1 MSKKNR
7 PVSAWPDQHH
17 FLRLQEA
24 LWDEAG
30 SRASLMVGAGLSR
43 NAQPSPGAGIPF
55 PKWSELAAYME
66 SQLYPRQQNTDDQA
80 VCGQRP
86 ARSPERIASE
96 YEVTFGRAALD
107 DLIRKRVPDRGHE
120 PGLTHERLLRLP
132 WRDVFTTNYDT
143 LLERTSVAGR
153 SYHPVTTV
161 EELTRATPPRIIK
174 LHGSFGT
181 GARLIATEEDYR
193 TYPDRFA
200 PFVNTVRQALLE
212 NSLVLIG
219 FSGEDRNFLQWT
231 GWVRDELGP
240 HHCPIYLAVTKPLD
254 GIQRSLL
261 RERGVTPIDLAGI
274 TGTNHSVRPSDD
286 VLLSDFAVRLWE
298 ARRRAEMWKIDMSHT
313 EPRRSGPL
321 DPARESKS
329 SSENADR
336 TAGKEDS
343 EIDRVIRRWRQERLS
358 YPGWMVAPAP
368 KRAELW
374 HSTVKWIEPSLRASS
389 DRSPVDGVLLL
400 NELNWRLDVA
410 LAPSFTD
417 WIDRVEDALRLL
429 SEQVLPEEREGIDH
443 NLQADPSVT
452 DAWGSL
458 VLSMVRAAR
467 EKHDASRW
475 NEYIDKLGRL
485 TEKCPHLA
493 DRYHYERALWHL
505 AHIDRGRVRDLLAEW
520 APTTGAP
527 RGMIW
532 KAGVLAEIGQLQE
545 AKALLRDALRAIRRA
560 TQGSQ
565 GRNVELLS
573 MEGWCSYLLYYVEP
587 SVDFN
592 TYAAVKDEFE
602 LRWRELGADD
612 CDPWRTQEYFSAAL
626 NKTRPSRPK
635 AVERW
640 PAFDP
645 GTWRTTRKLTHGG
658 VGPWL
663 PAFGCLRWAEEVG
676 LPTRTRSLFGVAQ
689 GEVIRAANW
698 VERFLPIYSVSI
710 LVRMGAV
717 KVLQENEVVSRSRVA
732 EMDREDVDAL
742 WDVVLAAV
750 VRESQFLRSQA
761 RPWLES
767 PVLSALIEVG
777 SRVTVRLDR
786 DGLEKS
792 FGAVMGLYIEWC
804 GEDVQELASGVA
816 AWFRRLY
823 EAADDDVLAVW
834 LPVVLDSPLPHEAGE
849 QATESWRDPLDGFR
863 IGALRDG
870 GLASAE
876 AEGRIRSVVERLLAQ
891 GRETTGR
898 RREDVV
904 WRLAS
909 MARADLLTEEERQ
922 KLGALVWA
930 DHTAMALPRWRNLVL
945 GDYAS
950 LPAPEGVDV
959 RRRMKREL
967 LGRAT
972 AAAARAKSATKS
984 FVIGAET
991 NGLLDVG
998 LATKTIVNI
1007 PDLSNGVLEW
1017 DEEEVESLWA
1027 GLIGWWEK
1035 TRSMMWMAKRRQVS
1049 FGEDDRVRA
1058 NAVAVEMFL
1067 VRVKVARVGADRGGD
1082 WKEVKTIVD
1091 QARKVGVELAG
1102 ALPYVLIQRPG
1113 EGEWIEKCV
1122 VQDLAVRDGR
1132 RAAAAARAVR
1142 HWAYLVAADKVDL
1155 SVARGVKAL
1164 ADRVAFR
1171 RVEGARWCIRE
1182 LAALLVDKG
1191 NIVSGESVDRLV
1203 AGLDGWEEAVAAQ
1216 TEESDEC
1223 GIPPEER
1230 PDLREAVGVLVNA
1243 LSIWWGKRRADRP
1256 LPAAVGR
1263 LMRNYSRDP
1272 LPEVR
1277 RAVSESRWRYW

>member
-1 MSKKNR
+1 
-7 PVSAWPDQHH
+7 
-17 FLRLQEA
+17 
-24 LWDEAG
+24 
-30 SRASLMVGAGLSR
+30 
-43 NAQPSPGAGIPF
+43 
-55 PKWSELAAYME
+55 ME
-66 SQLYPRQQNTDDQA
+66 SQLYPRGKNTDDQA
-80 VCGQRP
+80 ACGRRP

-107 DLIRKRVPDRGHE
+107 DLIRKRIPDSGHE

-143 LLERTSVAGR
+143 LLERTSVTGR
-153 SYHPVTTV
+153 SYHPVTKV

-174 LHGSFGT
+174 LHGSFRTGT
-181 GARLIATEEDYR
+181 RLIATEEDYR

-212 NSLVLIG
+212 NSLVLLG

-274 TGTNHSVRPSDD
+274 TGANRSVRPADD
-286 VLLSDFAVRLWE
+286 VLLSDFAVRLWD

-313 EPRRSGPL
+313 DPGRSGPS
-321 DPARESKS
+321 DSGRESKS
-329 SSENADR
+329 SSENTGR
-336 TAGKEDS
+336 TAGREDG
-343 EIDRVIRRWRQERLS
+343 EIDRVIRRWRQERFS
-358 YPGWMVAPAP
+358 YPGWIVAPAP
-368 KRAELW
+368 KRSELW
-374 HSTVKWIEPSLRASS
+374 HATVNWIEPSLRASS

-400 NELNWRLDVA
+400 NELNWRLEVA

-429 SEQVLPEEREGIDH
+429 SQHMLPEEREGIDH
-443 NLQADPSVT
+443 SLQPDPSVT
-452 DAWGSL
+452 EAWGSL

-475 NEYIDKLGRL
+475 NEHIDRLGWL

-493 DRYHYERALWHL
+493 DRYHYEKALWHL
-505 AHIDRGRVRDLLAEW
+505 GHVDRGRTRDLLAEW

-560 TQGSQ
+560 TQGSR

-602 LRWRELGADD
+602 LRWRELGADE
-612 CDPWRTQEYFSAAL
+612 CDPWGTQEYFSAAL

-635 AVERW
+635 AVERS

-645 GTWRTTRKLTHGG
+645 GTWRTTRKLAHGG

-676 LPTRTRSLFGVAQ
+676 LPTRTQSIFRVAQ
-689 GEVIRAANW
+689 GELIRAAIW
-698 VERFLPIYSVSI
+698 VDRFLPTHSVSI

-717 KVLQENEVVSRSRVA
+717 KVLQENDVVSRSRIA

-742 WDVVLAAV
+742 WEVVLDAV
-750 VRESQFLRSQA
+750 VRESQFLRGQA

-792 FGAVMGLYIEWC
+792 FGTVMDLYREWC
-804 GEDVQELASGVA
+804 GEDIQELASGVA

-823 EAADDDVLAVW
+823 EAADDAVLAEW
-834 LPVVLDSPLPHEAGE
+834 LPVVLESPLPHTGE
-849 QATESWRDPLDGFR
+849 EQDMGIWRDPLDGFR

-870 GLASAE
+870 GLASADV
-876 AEGRIRSVVERLLAQ
+876 EGRIRRVVERLLAR
-891 GRETTGR
+891 GREATGR

-909 MARADLLTEEERQ
+909 IARADLLTEEERHE
-922 KLGALVWA
+922 LGALVWEGYPA
-930 DHTAMALPRWRNLVL
+930 QSLPRWRNLVL

-950 LPAPEGVDV
+950 LPAPEGVEV
-959 RRRMKREL
+959 RPRMKREL

-972 AAAARAKSATKS
+972 AEVAQAESGAKS

-991 NGLLDVG
+991 DGILDVG
-998 LATKTIVNI
+998 PVTKTIAKI
-1007 PDLSNGVLEW
+1007 PYVPSGVVEW
-1017 DEEEVESLWA
+1017 DAEELDILWA
-1027 GLIGWWEK
+1027 GLCGWWK
-1035 TRSMMWMAKRRQVS
+1035 KARRVMWIAKRQKFS
-1049 FGEDDRVRA
+1049 FGEDAKVRE
-1058 NAVAVEMFL
+1058 NAAAVEMFL
-1067 VRVKVARVGADRGGD
+1067 VRVKVARAGVVGSSD
-1082 WKEVKTIVD
+1082 WKEVDDFVE
-1091 QARKVGVELAG
+1091 QAREVGVELAG
-1102 ALPYVLIQRPG
+1102 ALPYFLIQRPG
-1113 EGEWIEKCV
+1113 EGERIERLV
-1122 VQDLAVRDGR
+1122 VRDLAERDGR

-1142 HWAYLVAADKVDL
+1142 HWVYLVAAEKVDH
-1155 SVARGVKAL
+1155 SVAPGVSAL

-1171 RVEGARWCIRE
+1171 RLEGAQWCIRE
-1182 LAALLVDKG
+1182 LAALLVDEG
-1191 NIVSGESVDRLV
+1191 DFVSGESVDRLV
-1203 AGLDGWEEAVAAQ
+1203 AGLDGWEETVAAQ
-1216 TEESDEC
+1216 TEETDAY

-1230 PDLREAVGVLVNA
+1230 PNLREAVGVLVNA
-1243 LSIWWGKRRADRP
+1243 LHAWWRKRRADEP
-1256 LPAAVGR
+1256 PPAAVER
-1263 LMRNYSRDP
+1263 LMKTYGSDP

-1277 RAVSESRWRYW
+1277 RAVNESRWRYW